1 MFVNLLEQ
9 QDPPWIFEGATMSSL
24 PESLASWSDA
34 LRVRTFNSAPMRD
47 GSFVLCWLQQALRA
61 RDNPVI
67 DAAVRLGN
75 ELGLPVLVYHGLRED
90 YPFAS
95 ERLHRFI
102 LGASRDVARGCA
114 ERRLACVQYVDRA
127 AKREKGL
134 VYRLA
139 AQAAALVLEDQPAF
153 VAQWQAERVAAKTGT
168 AVFAV
173 NAACL
178 VPPAALEQGVGTTS
192 AFRRRHEKMRDQWQ
206 DWTDEEPAIL
216 PYAGP
221 LPYDPDHLGPMDD
234 AAIDMLVASC
244 AIDHALPPSPM
255 FPPTRAELLLRL
267 TRLRDEVLPAY
278 AGARNDASRPEGA
291 STLSPYLHF
300 GMVGPREI
308 MAAIEEAD
316 VAETSRDKFADE
328 LLSWREWFH
337 YKARSLRVP
346 ESYARVPKWA
356 RKTLDTHAS
365 DPRPQVETL
374 DALVHGETAD
384 ETWNACQKQYLLDG
398 WMHNNLRMYW
408 AKRLIAMTPDPQTGW
423 ATACYLNDR
432 LSLDGRDPSTYG
444 NLAWAFGDAAPG
456 YGDRPIYG
464 LVSTRTD
471 RSIRERPNGPQWIA
485 AAAARPA
492 PRLTVPDKPPVDPY
506 LTEKLPI

>member
-1 MFVNLLEQ
+1 
-9 QDPPWIFEGATMSSL
+9 MSSL
-24 PESLASWSDA
+24 PMSLASWRDA
-34 LRVRTFNSAPMRD
+34 PRVRTVNDAPLRG
-47 GSFVLCWLQQALRA
+47 GSYILCWLQQALRA
-61 RDNPVI
+61 YDNPVI
-67 DAAVRLGN
+67 DAAIRLGN
-75 ELGLPVLVYHGLRED
+75 ELGLPALIYHGLRED

-95 ERLHRFI
+95 DRLHRFA
-102 LGASRDVARGCA
+102 LGASRDVARGCV
-114 ERRLACVQYVDRA
+114 ERGLACVQYVDRA

-153 VAQWQAERVAAKTGT
+153 VAQWQSERVATKTST

-178 VPPAALEQGVGTTS
+178 VPPAALQQGVGTTS
-192 AFRRRHEKMRDQWQ
+192 AFRRRHEKVRDEWR
-206 DWTDEEPAIL
+206 DITDEEPSVA

-221 LPYDPDHLGPMDD
+221 LPYDPDHLGAMDD
-234 AAIDMLVASC
+234 AAIDALVASC
-244 AIDHALPPSPM
+244 EIDHVLVPSPL
-255 FPPTRAELLLRL
+255 FPPTRAEVLLRL
-267 TRLRDEVLPAY
+267 MRLRDEVLPAY
-278 AGARNDASRPEGA
+278 AGARNDARRPEGA
-291 STLSPYLHF
+291 SSLSPYLHF

-308 MAAIEEAD
+308 MAAIADAD
-316 VAETSRDKFADE
+316 VPDASRAKFADE

-346 ESYARVPKWA
+346 ENYARVPNWA
-356 RKTLDTHAS
+356 RATLSAHAS

-374 DALVHGETAD
+374 SALVHGETAD

-408 AKRLIAMTPDPQTGW
+408 AKKLIAMTPDPETGW

-471 RSIRERPNGPQWIA
+471 RSIRERPNGPEWIA
-485 AAAARPA
+485 AAASRPA
-492 PRLTVPDKPPVDPY
+492 LRLPVPDKLPIGPY
-506 LTEKLPI
+506 LTMNLPI

>member
-1 MFVNLLEQ
+1 VCDN
-9 QDPPWIFEGATMSSL
+9 PYI
-24 PESLASWSDA
+24 
-34 LRVRTFNSAPMRD
+34 
-47 GSFVLCWLQQALRA
+47 LCWLQQALRA
-61 RDNPVI
+61 YDNPVI

-95 ERLHRFI
+95 DRLHRFA

-114 ERRLACVQYVDRA
+114 ERGLACVQHVDRA
-127 AKREKGL
+127 GRREKGL

-153 VAQWQAERVAAKTGT
+153 VAQWQAERVAARTST

-178 VPPAALEQGVGTTS
+178 VPPAALQQGIGTTS
-192 AFRRRHEKMRDQWQ
+192 AFRRRHEKVRDGWR
-206 DWTDEEPAIL
+206 DWTDEEPSVA
-216 PYAGP
+216 PYTGP
-221 LPYDPDHLGPMDD
+221 LPYEPDHLGTMDD
-234 AAIDMLVASC
+234 AAIDALVSSC
-244 AIDHALPPSPM
+244 AIDHALAPSPM
-255 FPPTRAELLLRL
+255 FPPTRAEVLLRL

-278 AGARNDASRPEGA
+278 AGARNDARRPEGA

-308 MAAIEEAD
+308 MATIAKAD
-316 VAETSRDKFADE
+316 VPEASQAKFADE

-337 YKARSLRVP
+337 YKGRTLPVP
-346 ESYARVPKWA
+346 ESYARLPNWA
-356 RKTLDTHAS
+356 RTTLAAHAS

-408 AKRLIAMTPDPQTGW
+408 AKKLIAMTPDPETGW

-456 YGDRPIYG
+456 YGGRPIYG
-464 LVSTRTD
+464 LVSTRSD
-471 RSIRERPNGPQWIA
+471 RSIRERPNGPEWIA
-485 AAAARPA
+485 AAASRPTF
-492 PRLTVPDKPPVDPY
+492 RLTVPDKLPVDPY
-506 LTEKLPI
+506 LTAKLPI